1 MRKAIRKA
9 ENDWKRGTKTCIDDF
24 WSIFQTAEKP
34 LELTNRSC
42 GDHGFKSV
50 MFKEKLCVFIPAKV
64 GKYNGSGYIN
74 IKIYPV
80 HKNKCDK
87 RFIMPTYPKVIS
99 ISEKH
104 NI

>member
-1 MRKAIRKA
+1 
-9 ENDWKRGTKTCIDDF
+9 
-24 WSIFQTAEKP
+24 
-34 LELTNRSC
+34 
-42 GDHGFKSV
+42 